1 MPAPKGNKFWMLRS
15 KHGRDKLFATPEL
28 MWKAACEY
36 FEWCENNPLMKEEGF
51 AFQGIVTHE
60 KFPIMRAMTLSGLCF
75 YLNCNEAFF
84 RNFKLQLTADEKDF
98 NAIIHDIETVI
109 FNQKFAGAAAGLL
122 KENIIARELGIAD
135 KTNIDVFAAT
145 QIQLIR
151 ADGQIFSE
159 ILGSEEEV
167 KLKELTDGKQ

>member
-159 ILGSEEEV
+159 ISGSEEEV